1 MGVQQATSDYRR
13 GSEGTFEHDESRVGV
28 KGRWLLIS
36 VAGNVHLEDLRW
48 HSTNKTPNC
57 CSSVLDFTI
66 DFVASHVYGTKKM
79 LSSKLL
85 CSVLEGGLCFGNAA
99 DTSCSVSV
107 RVDGGTWQA
116 AGTSERFLPENWC
129 PNLSDLRSSLP
140 WKTPGPQRN
149 IDATC
154 HESGGFFV
162 KWPQH
167 PSRSSPKLA
176 PALGSRHVAKLPW
189 ASTWHYNC
197 WNLRA
202 LTDNPLGVQ
211 QPTPKPNSFQI

>member
-1 MGVQQATSDYRR
+1 MSMGL
-13 GSEGTFEHDESRVGV
+13 
-28 KGRWLLIS
+28 K
-36 VAGNVHLEDLRW
+36 
-48 HSTNKTPNC
+48 KC
-57 CSSVLDFTI
+57 CP
-66 DFVASHVYGTKKM
+66 A
-79 LSSKLL
+79 
-85 CSVLEGGLCFGNAA
+85 
-99 DTSCSVSV
+99 SCSV
-107 RVDGGTWQA
+107 RCLKAACALAMRPIHPAAFPFGNEGGTWQA

-140 WKTPGPQRN
+140 WKKPGPQRN

-189 ASTWHYNC
+189 ASTWLYDC

-202 LTDNPLGVQ
+202 LTDNTLGVQ
-211 QPTPKPNSFQI
+211 QPTRKPNSFQK